1 MYIFNL
7 HRKAFLNQPLF
18 RTLGIL
24 KKVIAIF
31 CFAALLLSTS
41 SLSYFYWLQEQL
53 HEQERFASI
62 DAGEYDLKNQETFES
77 KEHSKEYDID
87 TDNHS
92 NNHGNN
98 HDNDQI
104 TLVLKDKSVLP
115 EGYQWEEKGREFS
128 YKGMFYDIVSIKQ
141 TKEGWVIKA
150 ASDEEEAEIVAN
162 QHKLNHLDKEVQSKS
177 SSSKIKLNL
186 SLAVYECPSFNTQSL
201 ISYTLLKKKYPFLTT
216 PILSRYTGEVSHP
229 PETD

>member
-1 MYIFNL
+1 V
-7 HRKAFLNQPLF
+7 
-18 RTLGIL
+18 

-62 DAGEYDLKNQETFES
+62 DAGESIEQA
-77 KEHSKEYDID
+77 
-87 TDNHS
+87 
-92 NNHGNN
+92 
-98 HDNDQI
+98 DQI
-104 TLVLKDKSVLP
+104 TITVKDKSILP
-115 EGYQWEEKGREFS
+115 EGYHWEEKGREFS
-128 YKGMFYDIVSIKQ
+128 YKGMFYDIVSIEQ

-162 QHKLNHLDKEVQSKS
+162 QHKAHQLSKEAESKS

-186 SLAVYECPSFNTQSL
+186 SLAVYECPSFNLQGL
-201 ISYTLLKKKYPFLTT
+201 FNYTLINKKYPFLIT
-216 PILSRYTGEVSHP
+216 PILSSYSGEVSHP
-229 PETD
+229 PETV

>member
-1 MYIFNL
+1 M
-7 HRKAFLNQPLF
+7 
-18 RTLGIL
+18 
-24 KKVIAIF
+24 IAIC

-62 DAGEYDLKNQETFES
+62 DAGESIEQA
-77 KEHSKEYDID
+77 
-87 TDNHS
+87 
-92 NNHGNN
+92 
-98 HDNDQI
+98 DQI
-104 TLVLKDKSVLP
+104 TITVKDKTVLP

-128 YKGMFYDIVSIKQ
+128 YKGMFYDIVSIEQ

-162 QHKLNHLDKEVQSKS
+162 QHKLNHLDKEAQSKS

-186 SLAVYECPSFNTQSL
+186 SLAVYECPSFSTQSL
-201 ISYTLLKKKYPFLTT
+201 FNYILLKKMYPSFTT
-216 PILSRYTGEVSHP
+216 LILSRYSGAITHP
-229 PETD
+229 PETV

>member
-1 MYIFNL
+1 
-7 HRKAFLNQPLF
+7 
-18 RTLGIL
+18 L

-98 HDNDQI
+98 HDSDQI

-115 EGYQWEEKGREFS
+115 DGYQWEEKGREFS

-150 ASDEEEAEIVAN
+150 ASDEEEATIVAN
-162 QHKLNHLDKEVQSKS
+162 QHKLNHLGKEAESKS

-186 SLAVYECPSFNTQSL
+186 SLAVYECPSFNTQDFFNN
-201 ISYTLLKKKYPFLTT
+201 TLLKKKYPLLTT
-216 PILSRYTGEVSHP
+216 PILSSYSGAISHP
-229 PETD
+229 PETV

>member
-1 MYIFNL
+1 M
-7 HRKAFLNQPLF
+7 
-18 RTLGIL
+18 
-24 KKVIAIF
+24 IAIF

-41 SLSYFYWLQEQL
+41 SLSYFYWLQEKL

-62 DAGEYDLKNQETFES
+62 DAGESIEQA
-77 KEHSKEYDID
+77 
-87 TDNHS
+87 
-92 NNHGNN
+92 
-98 HDNDQI
+98 DQI
-104 TLVLKDKSVLP
+104 TLTLKDKSILP
-115 EGYQWEEKGREFS
+115 EGYHWEEKGREFS

-162 QHKLNHLDKEVQSKS
+162 QHKLNYLDKEVQSKS

-216 PILSRYTGEVSHP
+216 PILSSYLGDISHP
-229 PETD
+229 PETV

>member
-1 MYIFNL
+1 
-7 HRKAFLNQPLF
+7 
-18 RTLGIL
+18 L
-24 KKVIAIF
+24 KKVIAIC

-62 DAGEYDLKNQETFES
+62 DAGESIEQA
-77 KEHSKEYDID
+77 
-87 TDNHS
+87 
-92 NNHGNN
+92 
-98 HDNDQI
+98 DQI
-104 TLVLKDKSVLP
+104 TLTLKDKSILP

-128 YKGMFYDIVSIKQ
+128 YKGMFYDIVSIEQ

-177 SSSKIKLNL
+177 SPSKIKLNL
-186 SLAVYECPSFNTQSL
+186 SLAVYECPSFNTQDFFNN
-201 ISYTLLKKKYPFLTT
+201 TLLKKKYPLLTT
-216 PILSRYTGEVSHP
+216 PILSSYSGAISHP
-229 PETD
+229 PETV

>member
-1 MYIFNL
+1 M
-7 HRKAFLNQPLF
+7 
-18 RTLGIL
+18 
-24 KKVIAIF
+24 IAIF

-41 SLSYFYWLQEQL
+41 SLSYFYWLQEKL

-62 DAGEYDLKNQETFES
+62 DAGESIEQA
-77 KEHSKEYDID
+77 
-87 TDNHS
+87 
-92 NNHGNN
+92 
-98 HDNDQI
+98 DQI
-104 TLVLKDKSVLP
+104 TITLKDKSILP
-115 EGYQWEEKGREFS
+115 EGYHWEEKGREFS
-128 YKGMFYDIVSIKQ
+128 YKGMFYDIVSIEQ

-216 PILSRYTGEVSHP
+216 PILSRYLGDISHP
-229 PETD
+229 PETV